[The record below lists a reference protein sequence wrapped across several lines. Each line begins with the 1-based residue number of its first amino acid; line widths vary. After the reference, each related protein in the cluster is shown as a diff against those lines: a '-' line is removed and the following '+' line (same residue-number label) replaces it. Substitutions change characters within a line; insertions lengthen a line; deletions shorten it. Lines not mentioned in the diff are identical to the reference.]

1 MSIDENTQDF
11 HSSNLDEEEG
21 LTDDD
26 CSDRSS
32 LDEFAEFP
40 WLEQIDTVATR
51 DGTQIATCD
60 AKLVRRNQISS
71 AFWIQMEEPSHK
83 TSYLAFDMFS
93 KYGRLN
99 REFYE
104 HSFKKGSGV
113 WGPELD
119 RGDILLLETI
129 SVTRQHR
136 RAGLGTQIVEAIL
149 DKIRPKHAVSWHLSV
164 RVTSLPKLMKGV
176 HQAISELLF
185 RSLGF
190 RRVGVSSRQAFASLS
205 NPELPGG
212 ECASQLL
219 DIMPTD
225 FQDASWSAVDEDGN
239 NLLHLAAI
247 HAKLEAIQYI
257 LPCRPDLASNRN
269 RAAVPPLEALK
280 AKMELIRTR
289 AVHGGLTSMCSDK
302 FAGFLHPTVACV
314 AALSDSEL
322 ALHSLRLRY
331 GCTCGECIGDFFSPR
346 MRFAVLRRAETQ
358 RDLMQ
363 ESFDEVPD
371 GADCVE
377 HNDKELYFLP
387 ASVKENLKTNKSM
400 RQGFI
405 NMCGYIAECLEQKRI
420 PNERNVLS
428 IYQRQGSEWPL
439 VTKHYLER
447 GGTVAAVATMLF
459 EKALQRGGY
468 LGEGDHQVLFGD
480 EIVNSPECRNDYEFG
495 FGSGICGYQ
504 RISTVRY
511 VDMFGNLI
519 DKD

>member
-1 MSIDENTQDF
+1 MSKRKHSLEMPLEEVRQIKKNKDSEVAKEISGLGSADDNERQVQADDMSIDENTQDF
-11 HSSNLDEEEG
+11 HSSSLDEEEG

-32 LDEFAEFP
+32 LDELAEFS

-71 AFWIQMEEPSHK
+71 AFWIQMEEPSYK
-83 TSYLAFDMFS
+83 TSYLAFGMFS

-129 SVTRQHR
+129 SVTRQHC

-149 DKIRPKHAVSWHLSV
+149 DKIRPKHAVSWHL
-164 RVTSLPKLMKGV
+164 
-176 HQAISELLF
+176 
-185 RSLGF
+185 
-190 RRVGVSSRQAFASLS
+190 RVGVSSRQAFASLS

-212 ECASQLL
+212 ECASQLQ
-219 DIMPTD
+219 DIMPAD

-314 AALSDSEL
+314 AALSDSEVLGLDELSPDLINEISSATEDIKRNPRIQL

-346 MRFAVLRRAETQ
+346 MRFAVLRRAEPQ

-405 NMCGYIAECLEQKRI
+405 NICGYIAECLEQKRI

-428 IYQRQGSEWPL
+428 IYQRQGSEWPP
-439 VTKHYLER
+439 VTKYYLER

-459 EKALQRGGY
+459 EKALQ
-468 LGEGDHQVLFGD
+468 
-480 EIVNSPECRNDYEFG
+480 
-495 FGSGICGYQ
+495 
-504 RISTVRY
+504 
-511 VDMFGNLI
+511 
-519 DKD
+519 